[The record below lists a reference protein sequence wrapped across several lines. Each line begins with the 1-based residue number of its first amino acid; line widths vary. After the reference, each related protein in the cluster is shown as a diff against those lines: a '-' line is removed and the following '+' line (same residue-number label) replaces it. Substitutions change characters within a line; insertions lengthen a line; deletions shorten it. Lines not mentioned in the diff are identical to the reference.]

1 MMYYVRWLIYRRFRL
16 AAELRHNA
24 KKLLHHQRDLLT
36 KEGSDDLQK
45 HIDQLAQ
52 VMCSPYN
59 RSDLDAAIEK
69 LQQVGSHRLIA
80 YKSPGIRE
88 NVEVCLFAVGIAMGI
103 RTFFFQ
109 PMGIPTGS
117 MQPTLYGITHAKW
130 SRQKRFRELFLDFL
144 KSG

>member
-1 MMYYVRWLIYRRFRL
+1 MYYVRWLIYRRFRL
-16 AAELRHNA
+16 AAEFRHNA
-24 KKLLHHQRDLLT
+24 KKLLQHQRDLLT
-36 KEGSDDLQK
+36 TEGSDDLQK

-52 VMCSPYN
+52 VMCSSYN

-88 NVEVCLFAVGIAMGI
+88 NVEVCLSRSASQWESEHSFSNQWESLPAQCNPRYTGL
-103 RTFFFQ
+103 
-109 PMGIPTGS
+109 PT
-117 MQPTLYGITHAKW
+117 QKW

-144 KSG
+144 KNG